1 MRASRLVILLTLVAC
16 GRDRTP
22 DRERAT
28 IGPLPMDT
36 VTAALEDYHAKRI
49 GPDSAAVIISS
60 YIQRT
65 GRVVN
70 IEMDADLLAAMQ
82 RRAERRAP

>member
-1 MRASRLVILLTLVAC
+1 MRASRVVILLTLVAC

-22 DRERAT
+22 DGERART
-28 IGPLPMDT
+28 GPLPMDT
-36 VTAALEDYHAKRI
+36 VMAALQDYHAKRI
-49 GPDSAAVIISS
+49 GADSTAVIISR

-70 IEMDADLLAAMQ
+70 FEMDADLLAAMQ
-82 RRAERRAP
+82 RQAERRAP